1 MIGLEVHDH
10 KLAVLFKEAVHHA
23 LQQNGI
29 VRVERGK
36 VPHGPEQREAV
47 LALYLFAFPDACS
60 KVAPQ
65 EPDDRAHIDG
75 VRLLV
80 RQLALCAHRFD
91 LRAHALLVW
100 LAEKV
105 EILHHK
111 MQRRAAFG
119 AGERRLSCKEFW
131 FTEIAQP
138 WRQRRIFRDL
148 LINRASLELR
158 GSQLGGKG
166 RLFCIGVA
174 V

>member
-1 MIGLEVHDH
+1 M
-10 KLAVLFKEAVHHA
+10 
-23 LQQNGI
+23 
-29 VRVERGK
+29 
-36 VPHGPEQREAV
+36 
-47 LALYLFAFPDACS
+47 
-60 KVAPQ
+60 
-65 EPDDRAHIDG
+65 HIDG

-80 RQLALCAHRFD
+80 RQLAL
-91 LRAHALLVW
+91 RAQLFYLLTHALLVW

-131 FTEIAQP
+131 FTENAQP
-138 WRQRRIFRDL
+138 RRQRRIFRDL
-148 LINRASLELR
+148 LINRASLELCS
-158 GSQLGGKG
+158 GQLGGKG